1 MFVLFLP
8 SVQVVD
14 ATFATNELK
23 QLQFGPMSQNVENY
37 VPFIRLSTTNWRLSK
52 KGLLQLPLQ
61 P

>member
-37 VPFIRLSTTNWRLSK
+37 VPFIRLSTTN
-52 KGLLQLPLQ
+52 
-61 P
+61 